1 MIRNRFSR
9 IKDAQ
14 FYSSLRLTQFCSYD
28 RRCLDSVSEAA
39 RALIFGLLEL
49 DPSRR
54 LTASQALEHPFITQ
68 LKDAK
73 AKVTPRR
80 NSVLEKLQRTVTVIR
95 GYQVRVCRWCCDPA
109 AVACAQLFSS
119 DIFCLPP
126 TCNRAC
132 SVCCAVSGKTPSG
145 PSDVSS
151 LRAASGGCRR
161 VPSFRPRFR
170 FERVLT
176 FSSGGQPGGL
186 AQAAAARAHEEHRI
200 ILAKGQLAPSV
211 VNAVAPPPP
220 PRLP

>member
-1 MIRNRFSR
+1 MWSAGVMLYVLLTSSYPFDPNRHEEQLEAAIKACECVHSRAIFLMTRNRFSR

-14 FYSSLRLTQFCSYD
+14 FYPSLRLTQFRSYD

-95 GYQVRVCRWCCDPA
+95 GYQVRACR
-109 AVACAQLFSS
+109 
-119 DIFCLPP
+119 
-126 TCNRAC
+126 
-132 SVCCAVSGKTPSG
+132 
-145 PSDVSS
+145 
-151 LRAASGGCRR
+151 
-161 VPSFRPRFR
+161 
-170 FERVLT
+170 
-176 FSSGGQPGGL
+176 
-186 AQAAAARAHEEHRI
+186 
-200 ILAKGQLAPSV
+200 
-211 VNAVAPPPP
+211 
-220 PRLP
+220 